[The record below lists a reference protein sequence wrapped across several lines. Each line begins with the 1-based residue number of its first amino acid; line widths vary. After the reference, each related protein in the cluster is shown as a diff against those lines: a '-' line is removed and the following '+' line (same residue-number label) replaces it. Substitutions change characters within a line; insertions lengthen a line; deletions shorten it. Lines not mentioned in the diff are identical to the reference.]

1 MNETTRTILL
11 LADFHR
17 AGVEPVIH
25 ELRERLE
32 SICPV
37 LLVDLRKGEDLR
49 SFGGNM
55 AVVLGGDGTLLSVAR
70 KLSGGEIPI
79 FGVNLGKLG
88 YLAEFGINE
97 LDLIIEMIRENR
109 VTCSR
114 REMLAASLVN
124 GCENFISLA
133 VNDVVVQAGPPFRMI
148 ELKISV
154 DGLDLTTI
162 KGDGVIIATATGST
176 GHNISAGGPV
186 VDSAIPAVVLTPIN
200 AHSLTHRPLVVSS
213 SSEICVTAVRVN
225 HGSAV
230 IIDGQVTCALKPGSV
245 IRIGPSEN
253 HFLLVHNPRY
263 SRWHTLQTKLNWG
276 LGPNYKEE
284 AGK

>member
-1 MNETTRTILL
+1 ML

-25 ELRERLE
+25 ELKDRLE
-32 SICPV
+32 TISRV
-37 LLVDLRKGEDLR
+37 ELVDLRTKEELRRHGGDL
-49 SFGGNM
+49 

-70 KLSGGEIPI
+70 KMAGNEIPI

-88 YLAEFGINE
+88 YLAEFGVDD

-109 VTCSR
+109 VGFSR
-114 REMLAASLVN
+114 RMMLCACLKN
-124 GCENFISLA
+124 GRENFVSLA

-148 ELKISV
+148 ELKISI
-154 DGLDLTTI
+154 DGLELTTI
-162 KGDGVIIATATGST
+162 KGDGVIIATSTGST

-186 VDSAIPAVVLTPIN
+186 VDSSISAVVLTPLN

-213 SSEICVTAVRVN
+213 STEICITAERVN
-225 HGSAV
+225 SGSAV
-230 IIDGQVTCALKPGSV
+230 IIDGQVTCPLGSKSV
-245 IRIGPSEN
+245 IKIGPSEN
-253 HFLLVHNPRY
+253 YFLLVHNPRY

-276 LGPNYKEE
+276 IGVNYKDEV
-284 AGK
+284 GS

>member
-1 MNETTRTILL
+1 MSETTRTILL

-25 ELRERLE
+25 ELKDRLALI
-32 SICPV
+32 SRV
-37 LLVDLRKGEDLR
+37 VLVDLREGRDLG
-49 SFGGNM
+49 SFGGDM

-70 KLSGGEIPI
+70 NLAVNQIPI
-79 FGVNLGKLG
+79 FGINLGKLG
-88 YLAEFGINE
+88 YLAEFGIDDLN
-97 LDLIIEMIRENR
+97 LIIDIIRENR
-109 VTCSR
+109 LLYSR
-114 REMLAASLVN
+114 RMMLCARLVN
-124 GCENFISLA
+124 GCDDFISLA

-148 ELKISV
+148 ELKISI
-154 DGLDLTTI
+154 DGSELTTI

-186 VDSAIPAVVLTPIN
+186 VDSSLPAVVLTPLN
-200 AHSLTHRPLVVSS
+200 AHSLTHRPLVVAS
-213 SSEICVTAVRVN
+213 SSEISIMAEKVN
-225 HGSAV
+225 PGSMA
-230 IIDGQVTCALKPGSV
+230 IIDGQVTCSLKPGAV

-276 LGPNYKEE
+276 LGPNYSEE
-284 AGK
+284 